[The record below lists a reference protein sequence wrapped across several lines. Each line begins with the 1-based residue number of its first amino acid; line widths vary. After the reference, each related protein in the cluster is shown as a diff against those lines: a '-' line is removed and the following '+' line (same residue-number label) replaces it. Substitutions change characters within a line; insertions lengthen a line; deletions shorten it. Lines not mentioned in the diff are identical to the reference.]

1 MRDVMERRGGRPFV
15 FALAAA
21 AQDIITLHDGRQRL
35 NPTKE
40 GEMFKLMLTTA
51 VLIGTTVPT
60 LAETY
65 VYQCCRGGVY
75 PDGPVNA
82 RRCHGAGILGTVKV
96 DEDKGTLTW
105 RGTTF
110 TNLKVTTEETLAKYS
125 WRATRDGL
133 YASTRKS

>member
-1 MRDVMERRGGRPFV
+1 
-15 FALAAA
+15 
-21 AQDIITLHDGRQRL
+21 
-35 NPTKE
+35 
-40 GEMFKLMLTTA
+40 MFKLMLTTA

-82 RRCHGAGILGTVKV
+82 RRCHGAGILATVKV
-96 DEDKGTLTW
+96 DEDKATLTW

-110 TNLKVTTEETLAKYS
+110 TNLKVTTEETQAKYS

-133 YASTRKS
+133 TADLSVATQGVADLTIGKAAFSCQQLGR